1 MQGDDKHAGNVILL
15 QFGCLGI
22 LAALA
27 LAWCLVGL
35 GFDIPPF
42 HALFPGKYHRVLQAH
57 LDFLIMSA
65 LILGFYGARAPLPW
79 HVRWAMGVGAFTNSS
94 LFLSDGVISGARSG
108 NARGGTLRDAVSRL
122 HALQH
127 HAHELW
133 IRQGRGDG
141 PQMDPAREMMRNASL
156 RLA

>member
-15 QFGCLGI
+15 QFACLWI

-27 LAWCLVGL
+27 VAWCLVGL

-42 HALFPGKYHRVLQAH
+42 HTLFPGKYHRLVQAH

-94 LFLSDGVISGARSG
+94 VFLLMAIFPSLDPVMPAAGPFATLFPAYTLASITLTSYGFGKGAV
-108 NARGGTLRDAVSRL
+108 TLL
-122 HALQH
+122 KWTLL
-127 HAHELW
+127 EK
-133 IRQGRGDG
+133 
-141 PQMDPAREMMRNASL
+141 
-156 RLA
+156 

>member
-1 MQGDDKHAGNVILL
+1 MQGEDKHAGNVILL
-15 QFGCLGI
+15 QFACLWI

-27 LAWCLVGL
+27 VAWCLVGL

-42 HALFPGKYHRVLQAH
+42 HTLFPGKYHRLVQAH

-94 LFLSDGVISGARSG
+94 VFLLMAIFPSLDPVTPAAGPFATLFPAYTLASITLTSYGFGKGAV
-108 NARGGTLRDAVSRL
+108 TLL
-122 HALQH
+122 KWTLL
-127 HAHELW
+127 EK
-133 IRQGRGDG
+133 
-141 PQMDPAREMMRNASL
+141 
-156 RLA
+156 

>member
-15 QFGCLGI
+15 QFACLGI

-42 HALFPGKYHRVLQAH
+42 HTIFPGKYHRLVQAH

-94 LFLSDGVISGARSG
+94 LFLLMALFPGLDPATPAAGPFATLYLAYTLFSITLTSYGFGKGAVTVLKW
-108 NARGGTLRDAVSRL
+108 TLR
-122 HALQH
+122 
-127 HAHELW
+127 E
-133 IRQGRGDG
+133 
-141 PQMDPAREMMRNASL
+141 E
-156 RLA
+156 